1 MSNGKRAQQL
11 ESMNREIRRFIANA
25 VLFNQQVADKI
36 GLNSTDY
43 QVLNLL
49 ELRGQATPGELAI
62 LTTLTTGGVTL
73 ALDRLE
79 RTGYIRRERSSE
91 DRRSYLVG
99 AVPARLRSL
108 GRFYRSINKG
118 MAQLLNSYS
127 EKQVDAILEFFQ
139 RANNAP
145 RPDVPA
151 RKRR

>member
-1 MSNGKRAQQL
+1 MSKEKRAQQF
-11 ESMNREIRRFIANA
+11 EAMNREIRQFIANA

-62 LTTLTTGGVTL
+62 LTTLTTGGITL

-79 RTGYIRRERSSE
+79 SAGYIRRERNPE
-91 DRRSYLVG
+91 DRRSCVVR
-99 AVPARLRSL
+99 AVPGKLRSL
-108 GRFYRSINKG
+108 GKFYRDINDG
-118 MAQLLNSYS
+118 MARLLGSCS
-127 EKQVDAILEFFQ
+127 EEQVDAIVEFFR

-145 RPDVPA
+145 RPHGPSKGKA
-151 RKRR
+151 